1 MPEIKLTDSM
11 VREFMRNGGLFGELA
26 AEVMARREQVAVLEK
41 IEGHFC
47 ECAKCRKQLHK
58 VGLMGAES

>member
-1 MPEIKLTDSM
+1 M

-26 AEVMARREQVAVLEK
+26 TEVMARREQIAVLRK

-47 ECAKCRKQLHK
+47 ECAKCQKQLEK
-58 VGLMGAES
+58 VGLITPA